1 MTFNRRQFLSAGAAL
16 GATAA
21 IAQPTSPLPFL
32 INMQSDPLLP
42 KATGDKS
49 GKRVVICGGGWGG
62 ITAAKYLKKL
72 DPSLEVVVLERN
84 PVFFSCPMS
93 NKWLVDVVDVQF
105 LTFSYLEVAL
115 KYDYRFIQTEVTGF
129 ERDKKRVITAQGW
142 LDYDYLIVGSGIR
155 YNYEAWFGND
165 RKAAEYTRAMFPAAY
180 IPNAEHFRLKQ
191 SIQNFKGG
199 DLVMT
204 LPPPPH
210 RCPPSPYERA
220 CLIAG
225 LIKER
230 KIKGRVIILD
240 PKDSP
245 RPITGGFQEAF
256 ANLYKDQI
264 TYVPKAVIKEVDP
277 FNKKIKT
284 AVGDFTFDHS
294 ILMAP
299 HQAGDMA
306 WKAGLIGKNAEG
318 KLTGWADVDPFF
330 LNMKDDPDVYVIGDS
345 VGAVSPQFN
354 FYPKAGHVANAHA
367 RIVAKYIVERVKGRV
382 PKYDLPDNLCF
393 MMVNTRPRED
403 VAVRFKYYVNEK
415 GIIIQDQDDD
425 NLRREEVVTED
436 FAWAGRMYED
446 MFG

>member
-1 MTFNRRQFLSAGAAL
+1 MTLNRRQFLAAGAAL
-16 GATAA
+16 GTTAA
-21 IAQPTSPLPFL
+21 LAQPTSPLPFL
-32 INMQSDPLLP
+32 INLQSSPLLP
-42 KATGDKS
+42 KASGAQS

-62 ITAAKYLKKL
+62 VTAAKYLRKL
-72 DPSLEVVVLERN
+72 DPSLDVVLLERN

-93 NKWLVDVVDVQF
+93 NKWLVDVVDAQF
-105 LTFSYLEVAL
+105 LTHSYLPVAQ
-115 KYDYRFIQTEVTGF
+115 KYGYTFIQTEVTAF
-129 ERDKKRVITAQGW
+129 ERDQKRVITAQGW
-142 LDYDYLIVGSGIR
+142 IDYDYLIIGAGIR
-155 YNYEAWFGND
+155 YGYEAWFGND
-165 RKAAEYTRAMFPAAY
+165 RKAADYTKAMFPAAY

-191 SIQNFKGG
+191 SIQNFTGG

-225 LIKER
+225 LFKQR
-230 KIKGRVIILD
+230 KIKGKVIILD

-256 ANLYKDQI
+256 ENLYKDQI
-264 TYVPKAVIKEVDP
+264 VYVPKAVIKEVDP
-277 FNKKIKT
+277 FNKQIKT
-284 AVGDFTFDHS
+284 SAGDFKFDHS

-299 HQAGDMA
+299 HQAGDMV
-306 WKAGLIGKNAEG
+306 WKAGVIGKNAEG
-318 KLTGWADVDPFF
+318 KNTGWADVDPFF
-330 LNMKDDPDVYVIGDS
+330 LNVKNDPDVYVIGDA

-367 RIVAKYIVERVKGRV
+367 RIVAKYIVERVKGRT

-393 MMVNTRPRED
+393 MMVNTEPRED
-403 VAVRFKYYVNEK
+403 VAVRFKYWVNEK
-415 GIIIQDQDDD
+415 GVIIQDQDDD
-425 NLRREEVVTED
+425 NLRRDELVTED
-436 FAWAGRMYED
+436 FQWYGRMVED